1 MNALLEARGLDAG
14 YGLVHVL
21 RGIDLH
27 VDPGE
32 VVVVLG
38 ANGAGKTTLM
48 RTLSGLLPYRGEVVI
63 DGSAHSSLAPEHLV
77 RRGISLIPQGRGT
90 ITALT
95 VEDNLRI
102 GAITRKDSAAVEADI
117 AGWYDTFPRL
127 GERRTQP
134 AGTLSGGEQQMLAM
148 ARAMMSRPR
157 LLMCDEASLG
167 LAPIITR
174 QIFDQLRTV
183 NDQDD
188 VALLLVEQNAAL
200 ALDLADRVYL
210 MSVGEIVTQGPA
222 SDFANDEAIRAAY
235 LGGTI

>member
-1 MNALLEARGLDAG
+1 MTAMLETRDLNAG
-14 YGLVHVL
+14 YGLVSVL
-21 RGIDLH
+21 RDVDVHIDA
-27 VDPGE
+27 GE

-48 RTLSGLLPYRGEVVI
+48 RVLSGQMGYRGAIAI
-63 DGSAHSSLAPEHLV
+63 DGSPMGAVNSESLV
-77 RRGISLIPQGRGT
+77 RRGVSLIPQGRGT
-90 ITALT
+90 ITALS
-95 VEDNLRI
+95 VQDNLRV
-102 GAITRKDSAAVEADI
+102 GAITRRDHREIESDI
-117 AGWYDTFPRL
+117 EKWYDVFPRL
-127 GERRTQP
+127 GERRSQP

-174 QIFDQLRTV
+174 QIFEELRSV
-183 NDQDD
+183 NESDG

-210 MSVGEIVTQGPA
+210 MSVGQIVASGPA
-222 SDFANDEAIRAAY
+222 AQFADDDSIREAY
-235 LGGTI
+235 LGGSA